1 MEFKLVS
8 KIKKTEKWVR
18 ERKKLEKLSFTLK
31 IIQHVIIY
39 LKRITFFFYEHKNLN
54 TVFEKFE
61 NAKKK
66 IKIKSS
72 WILLTKNVFEQFSSP
87 NRY

>member
-1 MEFKLVS
+1 MSRFVRIQQMEFKLVS
-8 KIKKTEKWVR
+8 KIKTEKNS
-18 ERKKLEKLSFTLK
+18 KKLSFTLK

-39 LKRITFFFYEHKNLN
+39 LKRITFFFYEYKNLN

-61 NAKKK
+61 NAKK

-72 WILLTKNVFEQFSSP
+72 
-87 NRY
+87 